1 MKKRDN
7 YEFPMTKVMEIDSE
21 AALLAAS
28 GDKLVDNL
36 NVIDE
41 EENPLD
47 IIIGGGGGSSIW
59 DR

>member
-7 YEFPMTKVMEIDSE
+7 YESPMTKVMEIDSE
-21 AALLAAS
+21 ATILAAS

-47 IIIGGGGGSSIW
+47 IIIGGGSGTIW